1 VSVVAGVSE
10 RAWSV
15 TVPHHARGA
24 ALARHRLA
32 EELAGHH
39 VESAVAADVVSV
51 VSELVGNAARHARP
65 LDGGVIRVGWAVR
78 PALVEVR
85 VSDGGAA
92 GRPVLRIAD
101 PDSGD
106 GRGLAIVAALA
117 DRWGVEHTDDG
128 RDVWAEFSR

>member
-1 VSVVAGVSE
+1 
-10 RAWSV
+10 V
-15 TVPHHARGA
+15 TVPHHPRGA

-32 EELAGHH
+32 DELAAHPID
-39 VESAVAADVVSV
+39 AAIAADVVSV

-65 LDGGVIRVGWAVR
+65 LDGDVIRVVWAVR

-85 VSDGGAA
+85 VSDGGAP

-101 PDSGD
+101 PDAGN

-117 DRWGVEHTDDG
+117 DRWGVEHTATG
-128 RDVWAEFSR
+128 RDVWAEFSW

>member
-1 VSVVAGVSE
+1 MVAGVSE
-10 RAWSV
+10 RSWSV
-15 TVPHHARGA
+15 TVPHHPRGA

-32 EELAGHH
+32 DELAAHPID
-39 VESAVAADVVSV
+39 AAIAADVVSV

-85 VSDGGAA
+85 VSDGGAP
-92 GRPVLRIAD
+92 GRPALRIAE
-101 PDSGD
+101 PDSGN

-117 DRWGVEHTDDG
+117 DRWGVEHTSAG
-128 RDVWAEFSR
+128 RDVWAEFSW